1 MEDLSKD
8 NIMESGSHQAV
19 VIGLSAGGL
28 NALNVLLPLIP
39 IDFPLPLVI
48 VQHLHP
54 HQDGSFFENA
64 GGLCLLAVREAE
76 EKEPVARG
84 AVYFAPANYHLMIE
98 SDRTFSLSI
107 DEKVNY
113 SRPSIDVLFE
123 SAADVYGPDLIGIIL
138 TGASRDGAAGLRRI
152 KENGG
157 FTIVQDP
164 ATAEFPAMPSAAL
177 DETEVDR
184 VMNIREIGRF
194 LAGIGRSALP
204 ACDKRENE

>member
-8 NIMESGSHQAV
+8 QIIKSGRHRAV

-28 NALNVLLPLIP
+28 SALKVLLPLIP
-39 IDFPLPLVI
+39 MDFPLSLVV

-54 HQDGSFFENA
+54 QQDSSFFENA
-64 GGLCLLAVREAE
+64 GGLCLLPVREAE
-76 EKEPVARG
+76 EKQPVMPG
-84 AVYFAPANYHLMIE
+84 SVYFAPANYHLMIE
-98 SDRTFSLSI
+98 SDRSFSLSV
-107 DEKVNY
+107 DEKVNF

-123 SAADVYGPDLIGIIL
+123 SAADAYGAGLIGRIL

-164 ATAEFPAMPSAAL
+164 ATAEFPVMPSAAL

-184 VMNIREIGRF
+184 VMNIPEIGRF
-194 LAGIGRSALP
+194 LAGIGRAVLP
-204 ACDKRENE
+204 VFDKRKSE

>member
-8 NIMESGSHQAV
+8 KIIESRRHRAV

-28 NALNVLLPLIP
+28 NALHVLLPLIP
-39 IDFPLPLVI
+39 MDFPLPLVV
-48 VQHLHP
+48 VQHVHP
-54 HQDGSFFENA
+54 QQDRSFFESA
-64 GGLCLLAVREAE
+64 GGLCLLPVREAE
-76 EKEPVARG
+76 EKEPVVRG

-98 SDRTFSLSI
+98 LDRSFSLSI

-123 SAADVYGPDLIGIIL
+123 SAADVYGPGLIGIIL

-164 ATAEFPAMPSAAL
+164 VTAEFPVMPSAAL
-177 DETEVDR
+177 DETEVDC
-184 VMNIREIGRF
+184 VMNIQEIGRF
-194 LAGIGRSALP
+194 LAGIRRVVLP
-204 ACDKRENE
+204 LCDKRKNE